1 MANRITYTL
10 IAAVLAVPVLV
21 VGINY
26 INLQHPMSQV
36 LGDDERNKDISVLA
50 HYQYYLNPDVLIY
63 DLRSVPGTSSP
74 MAITRVMLQFA
85 EKIKDRSFKTVEL
98 NHRGNQK
105 FVLKGEFFQ
114 KLGEDYKTQNPAY
127 TIRTLPENLYKPD
140 GTAAYGTWTGGLLG
154 VLGHQMEDFT
164 SFHRTWYID
173 DLVSETKGAGHAG

>member
-1 MANRITYTL
+1 MAKRTVYTL
-10 IAAVLAVPVLV
+10 ITAALAVPLLV
-21 VGINY
+21 AGVNY
-26 INLQHPMSQV
+26 VNLQGSMSQV
-36 LGDDERNKDISVLA
+36 LGDDERIKDISVSA
-50 HYQYYLNPDVLIY
+50 HYQYYLNPDVLVY

-74 MAITRVMLQFA
+74 MDITRVMLQFA

-98 NHRGNQK
+98 DHRGNQK
-105 FVLKGEFFQ
+105 FILKGEFFQ

-173 DLVSETKGAGHAG
+173 DLISETKATGHAG